1 MVLHVEGTTVPNT
14 PTEPQYLRATTYLP
28 PSFIAAHPASHAGI
42 ARIAQIFLESIGVPN
57 VQQWRNNAM
66 LMGWTLTQ
74 HGPGASPNGLSPDLI
89 PPPQQPGFAH
99 YKFLGRPIGQLDTL
113 LSAMPTTPPGPVHV
127 NPTMPL
133 VFIDDEDNED
143 NEDEVFDDATTRLIN
158 ALERES
164 AQRLDQIHQLEQ
176 QIDIL
181 IARVAAAEA
190 LSNDLEGQLLTVRR
204 ALSAHG
210 MHAFLNSFHSF
221 SLLS

>member
-1 MVLHVEGTTVPNT
+1 
-14 PTEPQYLRATTYLP
+14 
-28 PSFIAAHPASHAGI
+28 
-42 ARIAQIFLESIGVPN
+42 
-57 VQQWRNNAM
+57 M
-66 LMGWTLTQ
+66 LMGWMLTQ

-89 PPPQQPGFAH
+89 PPSQQPGFAH

-113 LSAMPTTPPGPVHV
+113 LSAMPTPPGPVYV

-133 VFIDDEDNED
+133 VFIDKEDNED
-143 NEDEVFDDATTRLIN
+143 NKDEVFDNATTHLID

-164 AQRLDQIHQLEQ
+164 AQCLDQIHQLEQ
-176 QIDIL
+176 QINIL
-181 IARVAAAEA
+181 IARVAAAKA

-210 MHAFLNSFHSF
+210 MYAFLNSFHSF